1 MLFMF
6 FFNGAQQEGKCG
18 AGMVIRLNDSH
29 VINLNMGVGDG
40 TNTFVDLI
48 SLWGLLWFTKK
59 RGLLQLQIFGDSKIV
74 IDWVNGLNSLQSL
87 SFYCWLRRTDI
98 LKSCFHILSFKHIYR
113 VFNSDVDFLSK
124 SLIGDMMCLSIT

>member
-1 MLFMF
+1 MATLQEWKKEPVTKINKIYNNHPFASDVIYV

-18 AGMVIRLNDSH
+18 PGMVIRLNDSH

-74 IDWVNGLNSLQSL
+74 IDWVN
-87 SFYCWLRRTDI
+87 
-98 LKSCFHILSFKHIYR
+98 
-113 VFNSDVDFLSK
+113 
-124 SLIGDMMCLSIT
+124 